1 MKLQSNKRNHSI
13 YLPVHGCQNKCLT
26 VCPSLALCAFRLS
39 VWKLFVPIL
48 RRYCMFFLFG
58 NSLQNSQKILFSF
71 PSNLSHLYLPPC
83 LLVLACFFFFLV
95 KAGVSDAVVISLSS
109 DDGFPPKKEYSEP
122 CTYFRFDILWLT
134 F

>member
-1 MKLQSNKRNHSI
+1 MCFQVVCLEIIRSHPQEVLHVFPIREFSTKLAEDF
-13 YLPVHGCQNKCLT
+13 V
-26 VCPSLALCAFRLS
+26 FLS
-39 VWKLFVPIL
+39 VKPQPFVFTS
-48 RRYCMFFLFG
+48 M
-58 NSLQNSQKILFSF
+58 
-71 PSNLSHLYLPPC
+71 PPGTC
-83 LLVLACFFFFLV
+83 VFFFFLV

>member
-1 MKLQSNKRNHSI
+1 MCFQVVCLEIIRSHPQEVLHVFPIREFSTKLAEDF
-13 YLPVHGCQNKCLT
+13 V
-26 VCPSLALCAFRLS
+26 FLS
-39 VWKLFVPIL
+39 VKPQPFVFTS
-48 RRYCMFFLFG
+48 M
-58 NSLQNSQKILFSF
+58 
-71 PSNLSHLYLPPC
+71 PPGTC
-83 LLVLACFFFFLV
+83 VFFFFFLV